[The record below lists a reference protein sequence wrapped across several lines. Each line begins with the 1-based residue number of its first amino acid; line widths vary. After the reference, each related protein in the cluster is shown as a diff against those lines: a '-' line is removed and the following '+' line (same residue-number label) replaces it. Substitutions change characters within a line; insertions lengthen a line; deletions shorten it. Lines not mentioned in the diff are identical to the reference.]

1 MVRNTIHLVL
11 LSVVL
16 IPMSASA
23 QQPTPA
29 FISVK
34 EVEIRAG
41 ASDKFPATGKL
52 LQNDRVLI
60 KREANSGQSL
70 EIVPPPG
77 SFSWVREKHV
87 QTGPPENGRETLLTT
102 VEETELRAGAEGKN
116 EPLPCGTIKVKKGTK
131 LIARGPKVNVAIER
145 EAWWPVEC
153 LPDESRFIPASA
165 IQQSSAAGSHP
176 APPPGE
182 PGTKEPLRWS
192 LADRAQR
199 EGRLDEAERLFL
211 DIVRE
216 NAGTNGDFELSL
228 RAQNR
233 VREIRM
239 QRRINLTNR
248 PSDGSKL
255 IPPTGVPSFTPPS
268 DLLPPRPSLPV
279 SPAGIS
285 RTTISPATGNA
296 RNFSATGWL
305 RRSGFQIDGKQ
316 TYALES
322 NRGQLRVYVTA
333 EPGVDLESYLNRP
346 VEIFGSFEVRGD
358 VRGAEYMRAS
368 RVMPLR

>member
-1 MVRNTIHLVL
+1 MVRNAIHLVL
-11 LSVVL
+11 LSVLV
-16 IPMSASA
+16 PMSAYA

-34 EVEIRAG
+34 EVEIRSG

-70 EIVPPPG
+70 EIVPPSG

-87 QTGPPENGRETLLTT
+87 QSGPPENGRETLVTT
-102 VEETELRAGAEGKN
+102 VDETELRAGADGKT
-116 EPLPCGTIKVKKGTK
+116 EPLPHVTIKVKKGTK

-165 IQQSSAAGSHP
+165 IQKSTAPGSLP
-176 APPPGE
+176 TLPPGGN
-182 PGTKEPLRWS
+182 GTKEPPQWS

-199 EGRLDEAERLFL
+199 EGRLDDAERLFL

-239 QRRINLTNR
+239 QRRVNLTSR
-248 PSDGSKL
+248 PSGGGSTL
-255 IPPTGVPSFTPPS
+255 IPPTGVPAFTPPS
-268 DLLPPRPSLPV
+268 DLLPPRPSLQA
-279 SPAGIS
+279 SPTGMS
-285 RTTISPATGNA
+285 RTTTSPANANA
-296 RNFSATGWL
+296 RNSSAAGWL

-322 NRGQLRVYVTA
+322 NNGQLRVYVTA
-333 EPGVDLESYLNRP
+333 APGVDLESHLNRP
-346 VEIFGSFEVRGD
+346 VEVFGSFEIRGD

-368 RVMPLR
+368 RVMPIR